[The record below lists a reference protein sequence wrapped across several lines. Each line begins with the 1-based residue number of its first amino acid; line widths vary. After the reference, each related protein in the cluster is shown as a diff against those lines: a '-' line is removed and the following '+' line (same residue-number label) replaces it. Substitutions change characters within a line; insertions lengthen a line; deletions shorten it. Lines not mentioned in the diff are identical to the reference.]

1 MNNII
6 AKDVMLTRI
15 YTIQPTKR
23 VALARLRMLR
33 HGIGALPVV
42 DNDNI
47 LVGIITLR
55 DIDLAGERTYDL
67 TVKDLMTNNLITRRE
82 NTPLEEIAEI
92 MIQTGLERIPIT
104 TNDDKLI
111 GLITQ
116 SVVIKATKKFLE

>member
-1 MNNII
+1 ML
-6 AKDVMLTRI
+6 AKDVMLKRI
-15 YTIQPTKR
+15 FTIQPNKR

-33 HGIGALPVV
+33 HSIGALPVV

-55 DIDLAGERTYDL
+55 DIDLAGDRTYEL
-67 TVKDLMTNNLITRRE
+67 TVEDLMTNNLITRRE
-82 NTPLEEIAEI
+82 NTPLNEVAEI

-104 TNDDKLI
+104 NKDDKLI

-116 SVVIKATKKFLE
+116 SVVIKATKKLLD